1 MTNDTLR
8 ELSVGLQGIKISE
21 SSKTTTPTS
30 TQILKNLIN
39 LPIEPLISRIWLPKT
54 VCEELERVLGLAW
67 NDTASL
73 YFITDKQ
80 HSAFIDRNITFA
92 FTISD
97 PLTPRQTT
105 DIILAYED
113 LALTATPPLIDH
125 TARYFPFQRAY
136 EAKMIVLGRAFLQAA
151 YMTADYDR
159 RIVSISQA
167 NLDANSESRIRTF
180 LPPVSATSPES
191 KPPAP
196 ISSSSGISHSSLGP
210 GPIAGIVTGV
220 AICVAAFVVGLYLY
234 RRRRRNR
241 TTSTMFELD
250 GDMQEHSKFP
260 ELASKGLGGECEL
273 EGSHGVS
280 EISSIRA
287 ARELEGDTAPV
298 ELDTSEQEL
307 GRKHHKLENE
317 HRRLEDVET
326 DSATRLGQDV
336 ETEQLCENLVRH
348 TAWTFPSTR

>member
-8 ELSVGLQGIKISE
+8 ELSVGLHGIKISE

-30 TQILKNLIN
+30 TQILKSPIN

-54 VCEELERVLGLAW
+54 VCEELERALGLTW
-67 NDTASL
+67 NDTALL

-80 HSAFIDRNITFA
+80 HGAFIDRNITFT

-97 PLTPRQTT
+97 PLTPAQTT
-105 DIILAYED
+105 DIVFAYED

-159 RIVSISQA
+159 RTVSISQA

-180 LPPVSATSPES
+180 LPPVSAISPES

-196 ISSSSGISHSSLGP
+196 TGSSLGISHSSLGP
-210 GPIAGIVTGV
+210 GPIAGIVSGV
-220 AICVAAFVVGLYLY
+220 AFSVAAFVVGLYLY
-234 RRRRRNR
+234 RRRRNR
-241 TTSTMFELD
+241 TISTMFELD
-250 GDMQEHSKFP
+250 GDMQEHSKFS
-260 ELASKGLGGECEL
+260 ELAAKGLGGECEL

-280 EISSIRA
+280 EVSSNLE
-287 ARELEGDTAPV
+287 ARELEGDQAPV
-298 ELDTSEQEL
+298 ELDASEQEL
-307 GRKHHKLENE
+307 EGRHCKLEDE

-326 DSATRLGQDV
+326 DGTTRSGQDV
-336 ETEQLCENLVRH
+336 DTERLCENLVRH
-348 TAWTFPSTR
+348 TAWIFP